1 MWAQCTTGILIRRRQ
16 KGQSQRMRCDCG
28 SRGQSDG
35 PAGSKESEQL
45 LETGK
50 EQDTDFPRE
59 PPCRRNEAL
68 STP

>member
-1 MWAQCTTGILIRRRQ
+1 MWAQCTTGILARRRQ
-16 KGQSQRMRCDCG
+16 KGQSQRMRCDCR

-50 EQDTDFPRE
+50 EQDTDSP
-59 PPCRRNEAL
+59 
-68 STP
+68 